1 MIKTVKSHF
10 PAVNY
15 FKDFFSLQK
24 IVKTSTLFL
33 KNYYFGN
40 GTSCF
45 PINFDLVITSRCNLK
60 CSFCNYKPCLNKIN
74 HELTTKEWIK
84 FIDSVAYNKPSFF
97 LTGGEPFVRPDIMKI
112 LEHMYKKDLSFGI
125 VTNGTLL
132 NEETNKLLIKYK
144 TENLF
149 FSLHGTKK
157 THDEL
162 VCQKNAFEKIT
173 TNIKYFTSKKKR
185 PKIVINFVVDEKNIN
200 EIPEVLKICDELKID
215 YFRFQHKAFLLPREV
230 KEHQEL
236 FNKKF
241 PNINYKIINNFVSK
255 APKLSEPL
263 MNINE
268 TNSFPKYFQPYLSK
282 KETKSW
288 YSNNHNL
295 KRVCPIVWLTST
307 IQSNGEVIPCSYYD
321 LSFGNIK
328 NQKFE
333 NIWNSQRYKQFRIE
347 LKKGLFPGCKR
358 CTRL

>member
-1 MIKTVKSHF
+1 M
-10 PAVNY
+10 
-15 FKDFFSLQK
+15 
-24 IVKTSTLFL
+24 
-33 KNYYFGN
+33 
-40 GTSCF
+40 
-45 PINFDLVITSRCNLK
+45 
-60 CSFCNYKPCLNKIN
+60 
-74 HELTTKEWIK
+74 
-84 FIDSVAYNKPSFF
+84 
-97 LTGGEPFVRPDIMKI
+97 
-112 LEHMYKKDLSFGI
+112 
-125 VTNGTLL
+125 
-132 NEETNKLLIKYK
+132 
-144 TENLF
+144 
-149 FSLHGTKK
+149 
-157 THDEL
+157 
-162 VCQKNAFEKIT
+162 
-173 TNIKYFTSKKKR
+173 
-185 PKIVINFVVDEKNIN
+185 
-200 EIPEVLKICDELKID
+200 
-215 YFRFQHKAFLLPREV
+215 LPREV